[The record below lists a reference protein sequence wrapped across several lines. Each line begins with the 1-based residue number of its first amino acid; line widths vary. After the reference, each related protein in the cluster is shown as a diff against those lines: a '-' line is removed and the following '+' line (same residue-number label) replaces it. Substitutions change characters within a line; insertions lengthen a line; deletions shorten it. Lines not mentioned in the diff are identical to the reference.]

1 MSGELTLSQF
11 KATTTQNNDFVIG
24 NPVPYGSTDTS
35 NRYLVFQV
43 SDKVGPTHN
52 PHVRCEYT
60 GSAWRIKLSDNGV
73 TDSDFAFLNT
83 GTDLVP
89 QNFTGVNTFNGV
101 TNFIETVNTGTI
113 NLGYSSADK
122 ITFNGSPI
130 FTGPLT
136 FNSPVT
142 FQSDVTIVAPT
153 HDVNIT
159 ANSFSAGTKTLLL
172 NKGVNIGAGGLI
184 GIEVADVTTPVG
196 YIKTLSD
203 NTGWQVK
210 APQNAGTVTFIPS
223 LSASDLIIKPV
234 NGDFGPGNVRTFEFL
249 NGNGYVGGY
258 NKIPA
263 GDKIVVSTP
272 TGFKESTI
280 TVTTLNFLSNV
291 TSDIQSQLTTSNGI
305 VFTLNSRVDSAE
317 SNLSIALAT
326 MATNQS
332 TNASLISALD
342 SRVTNAEATI
352 TSSLTTFASDLS
364 AETAARLA
372 LSTTVAGHT
381 ASIASEI
388 TARSTAD
395 SAEAAARLALAA
407 SIPGIAD
414 ARIATALSTYSDPT
428 KASAQSVTDLTA
440 TVASNAATA
449 HQELLSY
456 VGPTGT
462 VSSLIT
468 NLSTTVDGHSAS
480 ISSQQSS
487 INGLEA
493 KWGVTIDN
501 NGAISGISLNSG
513 ANQKSTFAILVD
525 NFVLQDATT
534 KLTPF
539 TYSNGKLKLTSD
551 VDITGTTTFY
561 PGQVLNQLISD
572 FSYSPST
579 TIDGDH
585 ITTGTIAASTIYLDN
600 LSSKIYSTG
609 TTLSSPVGFR
619 LSATHFPTTFIGDS
633 SPTPVLFELGGDANF
648 GGYRVG
654 NVTDKVF
661 AAAATAYYINL
672 GLTVE
677 YPWSSTATSGMPF
690 VEMLRSGVSVSYDT
704 TTNINS
710 FVAQAGGIYTIDI
723 AFHVHGAALSSSYM
737 HVYCAV
743 KRTGSAYFS
752 ELIFHDWSFFCSG
765 KSEPHVSSSVVVEL
779 FAGDKIAFFYTA
791 PGMSYLNAYIV
802 MTNTGPRAASD
813 VLTITTPSTLYTRL
827 LNGITPNL
835 SLDASNAYGAVSWS
849 LDGGTAAG
857 VTIVN
862 NSLKCP
868 DSVGTYTCNLRVID
882 SKVPTPQQATKTT
895 TVTVDNAAPL
905 TVSNLSSINLTYGVS
920 DIPVNASIFLTAS
933 GAIGAVTWTILSCD
947 APNGYNFTKN
957 VLIFLNIDTACTI
970 TSVVKANTSVQG
982 DSATATIT
990 THISLTGS
998 TSYVYCFGRG
1008 TLVLMNDGSSK
1019 PIETIV
1025 SGDLVKAISA
1035 DSHQS
1040 GLSDV
1045 ITATVNERVDG
1056 KGYIHKM
1063 VSVDGIL
1070 STASHPWAVLNPIQK
1085 SNIFWPAQ
1093 ALSRE
1098 YYHRILTGKELK
1110 VGELQASIPIDAGT
1124 EEEVYTIYTTAGAYF
1139 VGASESGPWYL
1150 VHNLSIVTTTDM
1162 LTT

>member
-24 NPVPYGSTDTS
+24 NPVPLGSTDTAD
-35 NRYLVFQV
+35 RYLVFQV

-101 TNFIETVNTGTI
+101 TNFIGIVNTGTV
-113 NLGYSSADK
+113 NLGYSPADT
-122 ITFNGSPI
+122 ITFNGSPL
-130 FTGPLT
+130 FTGPIT

-159 ANSFSAGTKTLLL
+159 ANSFSSGNKTLLL

-223 LSASDLIIKPV
+223 LSASDLIIKPI
-234 NGDFGPGNVRTFEFL
+234 NGDFGPGHIRTFEFL

-258 NKIPA
+258 NIIPA
-263 GDKIVVSTP
+263 GDRVVLSTP

-280 TVTTLNFLSNV
+280 TAATLNFLSNI
-291 TSDIQSQLTTSNGI
+291 TSDVQSQLTANNGV

-468 NLSTTVDGHSAS
+468 NLSTTVNGHTTT
-480 ISSQQSS
+480 IGQHQTS

-493 KWGVTIDN
+493 SWGVDIVQDV
-501 NGAISGISLNSG
+501 NGGKHVSGVKLNSDSTG
-513 ANQKSTFAILVD
+513 TSTFSVMANKFEIVD
-525 NFVLQDATT
+525 PGDPSNAATS
-534 KLTPF
+534 LTPF
-539 TYSNGKLKLTSD
+539 YYSNGQVHLNSSVVFTSSGVAPGATLAQWTADVIAANTTVIDGGWIKTNTITADSISTDLALTN
-551 VDITGTTTFY
+551 
-561 PGQVLNQLISD
+561 VLRSNT
-572 FSYSPST
+572 YSP
-579 TIDGDH
+579 
-585 ITTGTIAASTIYLDN
+585 GTAS
-600 LSSKIYSTG
+600 SP
-609 TTLSSPVGFR
+609 PVGFK
-619 LSATHFPTTFIGDS
+619 LSGVPFGSTLIGDS
-633 SPTPVLFELGGDANF
+633 SPTLVQMELGSEANF
-648 GGYRVG
+648 GGYKVG
-654 NVTDKVF
+654 SIATKVM
-661 AAAATAYYINL
+661 N
-672 GLTVE
+672 
-677 YPWSSTATSGMPF
+677 ATSVTNTFLVSQIPPNWPANGLMLGNGVMFTPK
-690 VEMLRSGVSVSYDT
+690 VGTKALIIYSGHISNNVSDPPPGAAVMLRYG
-704 TTNINS
+704 
-710 FVAQAGGIYTIDI
+710 
-723 AFHVHGAALSSSYM
+723 
-737 HVYCAV
+737 
-743 KRTGSAYFS
+743 TGSQ
-752 ELIFHDWSFFCSG
+752 
-765 KSEPHVSSSVVVEL
+765 P
-779 FAGDKIAFFYTA
+779 AF
-791 PGMSYLNAYIV
+791 
-802 MTNTGPRAASD
+802 
-813 VLTITTPSTLYTRL
+813 
-827 LNGITPNL
+827 
-835 SLDASNAYGAVSWS
+835 ASNPA
-849 LDGGTAAG
+849 
-857 VTIVN
+857 
-862 NSLKCP
+862 
-868 DSVGTYTCNLRVID
+868 
-882 SKVPTPQQATKTT
+882 
-895 TVTVDNAAPL
+895 
-905 TVSNLSSINLTYGVS
+905 
-920 DIPVNASIFLTAS
+920 
-933 GAIGAVTWTILSCD
+933 
-947 APNGYNFTKN
+947 
-957 VLIFLNIDTACTI
+957 
-970 TSVVKANTSVQG
+970 
-982 DSATATIT
+982 
-990 THISLTGS
+990 
-998 TSYVYCFGRG
+998 G
-1008 TLVLMNDGSSK
+1008 TLVLTGGSMGLN
-1019 PIETIV
+1019 V
-1025 SGDLVKAISA
+1025 GDSTYPDPSQTAFI
-1035 DSHQS
+1035 S
-1040 GLSDV
+1040 GLTPGHTYWIGFAGLTYGNQMFTD
-1045 ITATVNERVDG
+1045 IT
-1056 KGYIHKM
+1056 
-1063 VSVDGIL
+1063 L
-1070 STASHPWAVLNPIQK
+1070 SL
-1085 SNIFWPAQ
+1085 
-1093 ALSRE
+1093 
-1098 YYHRILTGKELK
+1098 
-1110 VGELQASIPIDAGT
+1110 
-1124 EEEVYTIYTTAGAYF
+1124 
-1139 VGASESGPWYL
+1139 
-1150 VHNLSIVTTTDM
+1150 IVVEI
-1162 LTT
+1162 